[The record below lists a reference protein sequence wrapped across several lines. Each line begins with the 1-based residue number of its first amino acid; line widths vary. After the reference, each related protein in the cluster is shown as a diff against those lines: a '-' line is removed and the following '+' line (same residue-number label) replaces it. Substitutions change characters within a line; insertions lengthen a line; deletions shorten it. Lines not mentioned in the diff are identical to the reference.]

1 MPLHSTAMQCLSKH
15 SVWVHMQQCLGFCL
29 LQWTGKEPVDVAV
42 EEYQKK
48 SILEP
53 PPPLSRNYWRTAQA
67 WLPRKVPKTRQ
78 DVVALRQKTPDMKTG
93 AVSKSHLVCDIV
105 VADVI
110 TCGICTCAI
119 TV

>member
-1 MPLHSTAMQCLSKH
+1 
-15 SVWVHMQQCLGFCL
+15 MQQCLDFCL
-29 LQWTGKEPVDVAV
+29 LQWTGKQPVDVAD

-78 DVVALRQKTPDMKTG
+78 DVVALRQKTQDMKTG

-105 VADVI
+105 VVDVI
-110 TCGICTCAI
+110 TCGICTYAV